1 MIVPVDQT
9 NLSAAAV
16 LHSAAWQAAHRP
28 FCTAEFVAAHTPA
41 RQEAYLK
48 EKIARGSRF
57 FLLTEAGA
65 PIGIVSVTDSLIE
78 DLYILPGMQRKGYGT
93 KLLCFAIS
101 RCSDTPTLWILE
113 NNMDAERLYR
123 RLGFRPTGRRN
134 CAGKLAEIEFAKG
147 RVL

>member
-28 FCTAEFVAAHTPA
+28 FCTAEFVAEHTPA

-57 FLLTEAGA
+57 FLLTENS
-65 PIGIVSVTDSLIE
+65 PIGIVSITGGLIE
-78 DLYILPGMQRKGYGT
+78 DLYILPEAQCKGYGT
-93 KLLCFAIS
+93 MLLSYAIS
-101 RCSDTPTLWILE
+101 QCNDTPTLWILE
-113 NNMDAERLYR
+113 NNAGAERLYR
-123 RLGFRPTGRRN
+123 KLGFRPTGRRN
-134 CAGKLAEIEFAKG
+134 CAGTLAEVEFAKG
-147 RVL
+147 QEL